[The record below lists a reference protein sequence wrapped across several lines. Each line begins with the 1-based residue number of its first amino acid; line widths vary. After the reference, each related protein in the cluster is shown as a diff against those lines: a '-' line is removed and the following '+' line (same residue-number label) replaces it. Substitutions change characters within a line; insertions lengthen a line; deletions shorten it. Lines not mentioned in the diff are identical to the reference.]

1 MVAFRRMEDKKEE
14 RELTRDSPLEVL
26 QGYVSFVFIA
36 AGLLLLL
43 VSSSSSR
50 ICKCGP
56 IQR

>member
-36 AGLLLLL
+36 GLLLLL